1 MIGGRRAGLASL
13 LAAISL
19 LAACSDASPLP
30 SPTDDGTPAPASPSP
45 SPSSTPDPTATP
57 VVPYTFPLAVV
68 TGLTNLKAAI
78 TLEELAALSAS
89 GELIVP
95 CGVEVEGLAVNA
107 DASCLRA
114 DEIPAALEA
123 DQAATALLPAGLV
136 EPSTKVLRIAGEGPF
151 GLFGPDLFGDPQA
164 RAMDYPVV
172 GSAMPDDGQL
182 DRSWT
187 AYEPSEI
194 WTLTNLGSL
203 CADRGAAFQAVD
215 QGKGWAW
222 AFAGGTARYAAAPV
236 VDPPDGGPYAPVQP
250 VETGNDGATSAVVER
265 SDVAIADHECPVIE
279 SAKWQ
284 PNLSHTSFAFSVPED
299 LLPHWRDTLGLDVI
313 YLAAN
318 HMSDHGPQ
326 GIQSTLDLLDE
337 YGLPR
342 TGLGMNLDEA
352 LEPAYVEVAGLK
364 VGFVAFNDVWGVAA
378 ADATTAGVPWI
389 TQANVDEG
397 VRRAREAGADLVI
410 CTPQWWG
417 GAEYHDDL
425 WPIQVTQLGWFDEA
439 GCDHVVG
446 SGTHVAGPLVL
457 EGAPLDARLVLAS
470 PGNYMFGQGWWQETQ
485 EGVILEMTLQRHHA
499 GERPHAPH
507 RPGAPGAPG
516 AARSRRRRPLRARAH
531 LEVRAGG
538 DHPLTGR
545 AFVNRR
551 RPSRAS
557 RLPIRGSS
565 GRSRAARSDAGS
577 MHATRAPGGIR
588 RSCVPARPAARRRA
602 AAARA
607 AAS

>member
-1 MIGGRRAGLASL
+1 MNGGRYRLAGV

-19 LAACSDASPLP
+19 VAACSDATPVA
-30 SPTDDGTPAPASPSP
+30 SPTDAGTPAAASASPSP
-45 SPSSTPDPTATP
+45 SAAPDPTATP
-57 VVPYTFPLAVV
+57 VAPYTFPLAVV

-78 TLEELAALSAS
+78 SLDELVALSER
-89 GELIVP
+89 GDLIVP
-95 CGVEVEGLAVNA
+95 CGVEVGALGVTA

-114 DEIPAALEA
+114 DEIADALEA

-136 EPSTKVLRIAGEGPF
+136 EPSTKVLRIAGDGPF
-151 GLFGPDLFGDPQA
+151 GLFGPDLFGDSQA

-172 GSAMPDDGQL
+172 GAALPGEARL

-187 AYEPSEI
+187 EYAPSEV

-203 CADRGAAFQAVD
+203 CADRGAASEAVAL
-215 QGKGWAW
+215 GRGWAW
-222 AFAGGTARYAAAPV
+222 AFDGGTARYAAPPV
-236 VDPPDGGPYAPVQP
+236 VDPPDDGPYVPVQP
-250 VETGNDGATSAVVER
+250 VETGNDGVTSAIVER

-279 SAKWQ
+279 SATWQ

-299 LLPHWRDTLGLDVI
+299 LLPYWRDTLGLDVI

-342 TGLGMNLDEA
+342 TGLGMDLDEA
-352 LEPAYVEVAGLK
+352 LEPAYAEVAGLK

-378 ADATTAGVPWI
+378 ADAGTPGVAWI
-389 TQANVDEG
+389 TQANVNES

-410 CTPQWWG
+410 CNPQWWG

-425 WPIQVTQLGWFDEA
+425 WPTQVTQLGWFDQA
-439 GCDHVVG
+439 GCDHVIG

-457 EGAPLDARLVLAS
+457 EGAPQDERLVLAS

-485 EGVILEMTLQRHHA
+485 EGVILEMTFRGATLVNVRLYPTVQVLQ
-499 GERPHAPH
+499 
-507 RPGAPGAPG
+507 
-516 AARSRRRRPLRARAH
+516 
-531 LEVRAGG
+531 
-538 DHPLTGR
+538 
-545 AFVNRR
+545 
-551 RPSRAS
+551 
-557 RLPIRGSS
+557 
-565 GRSRAARSDAGS
+565 
-577 MHATRAPGGIR
+577 
-588 RSCVPARPAARRRA
+588 ARPALLDPEGDGSYVLERIWKYAQVQITR
-602 AAARA
+602 
-607 AAS
+607 